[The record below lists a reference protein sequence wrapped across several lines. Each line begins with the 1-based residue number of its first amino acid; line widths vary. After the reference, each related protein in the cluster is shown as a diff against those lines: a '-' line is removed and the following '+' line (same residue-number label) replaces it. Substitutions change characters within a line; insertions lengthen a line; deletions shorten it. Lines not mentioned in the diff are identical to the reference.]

1 MDREFLTEYLTSAG
15 YENSLLFDC
24 PSYDDAIIGISDGQV
39 CYSFT
44 KMIESLKKDNM
55 SEEDAID
62 FIYYNTIRALDYQ
75 PSDTRP
81 IIVYD
86 DFF

>member
-1 MDREFLTEYLTSAG
+1 MERKDIIEYLQST
-15 YENSLLFDC
+15 ECNDSLLFEC
-24 PSYDDAIIGISDGQV
+24 PSYDDAIIGVSNGQV
-39 CYSFT
+39 CYSFS
-44 KMIESLKKDNM
+44 KMVESLKKDNM
-55 SEEDAID
+55 NEEDAID